1 MEIEEIERGGERER
15 ERKRREEE
23 EWERVEEWERIDT
36 PQVWKPFEEG
46 DSLTGKVKTIERR
59 VYNEREYYV
68 ALIESEDGFW
78 ETPYHA
84 DLSRKIAL
92 RIKEGD
98 MIKIVF
104 KGMVRVGAARRYEY
118 EVWRR

>member
-15 ERKRREEE
+15 EEKRM
-23 EWERVEEWERIDT
+23 EEWERIDT

-92 RIKEGD
+92 RVKEGD

>member
-46 DSLTGKVKTIERR
+46 DSLTGKVKTIETNEEDRKSQLADGLIVHLPEHLGKPALGRYPSSPYSPWAGLMRSSSPGRDRR
-59 VYNEREYYV
+59 R
-68 ALIESEDGFW
+68 
-78 ETPYHA
+78 
-84 DLSRKIAL
+84 
-92 RIKEGD
+92 
-98 MIKIVF
+98 
-104 KGMVRVGAARRYEY
+104 
-118 EVWRR
+118 